1 MSAATMQQHTI
12 VVLVQNETGTI
23 NRLVSMFRRRG
34 FSLACFSA
42 GDCEIPGFSRLTLVV
57 NGDDEALRQCLR
69 QLDKLIDVV
78 EVQDLKP
85 DRSVARELALIR
97 VEPKAEDRDAV
108 YALVSEFMAR
118 TPKATESAVIIEVAA
133 ELETI
138 ERFIA
143 ALKPFNITEI
153 VRTGTIATKVGD

>member
-1 MSAATMQQHTI
+1 MSPATMKQHTI

-85 DRSVARELALIR
+85 DQSVARELALIR
-97 VEPKAEDRDAV
+97 VEPKDADREAV

-118 TPKATESAVIIEVAA
+118 TPKATESALILEIAA

-138 ERFIA
+138 ERFIK
-143 ALKPFNITEI
+143 ALKPYNITEI

>member
-1 MSAATMQQHTI
+1 MTATAQQHTI

-85 DRSVARELALIR
+85 DQSVARELALIR
-97 VEPKAEDRDAV
+97 VEPSAADREAV

-118 TPKATESAVIIEVAA
+118 TPKSTATALIIEVAA

-143 ALKPFNITEI
+143 ALKPYNITEI

>member
-1 MSAATMQQHTI
+1 MSAVATQQHTI

-85 DRSVARELALIR
+85 AQSVSRELALIR
-97 VEPKAEDRDAV
+97 VEPAESDRDAV
-108 YALVSEFMAR
+108 YALASEFMAR
-118 TPKATESAVIIEVAA
+118 TPKATGTSIVVEIAA
-133 ELETI
+133 ELDTI
-138 ERFIA
+138 ERCIA
-143 ALKPFNITEI
+143 ALKPHNVVEI
-153 VRTGTIATKVGD
+153 VRTGTIAIRVGD

>member
-1 MSAATMQQHTI
+1 MKQHTI

-85 DRSVARELALIR
+85 DQSVARELALIR
-97 VEPKAEDRDAV
+97 VEPKVLDRDAV

-118 TPKATESAVIIEVAA
+118 TPKATETAVIIEIAA

-143 ALKPFNITEI
+143 ALRPYNITEI

>member
-1 MSAATMQQHTI
+1 MSTATAQQHTI

-85 DRSVARELALIR
+85 DQSVARELALIR
-97 VEPKAEDRDAV
+97 VEPKDAERDAV
-108 YALVSEFMAR
+108 CALVSEFMAHM
-118 TPKATESAVIIEVAA
+118 PKSTKSAMLLEIAA
-133 ELETI
+133 EVEMI
-138 ERFIA
+138 ERFIT
-143 ALKPFNITEI
+143 ALRPYNITEI
-153 VRTGTIATKVGD
+153 VRTGTIAMKVGD

>member
-12 VVLVQNETGTI
+12 VVLVQIETGTI

-85 DRSVARELALIR
+85 DQSVARELALIR
-97 VEPKAEDRDAV
+97 VEPQAAERDAV

-118 TPKATESAVIIEVAA
+118 TPKATDSAIIIEVAA

-143 ALKPFNITEI
+143 ALKPYNITEI

>member
-1 MSAATMQQHTI
+1 MSVTATQQHTV

-57 NGDDEALRQCLR
+57 NGDNEALNQCLR

-78 EVQDLKP
+78 EVTDLKP
-85 DRSVARELALIR
+85 DECVARELALIR
-97 VEPKAEDRDAV
+97 VEPRDSDRDAV

-118 TPKATESAVIIEVAA
+118 TPQATESAILVEISA
-133 ELETI
+133 ETPAI
-138 ERFIA
+138 ERFIK
-143 ALKPFNITEI
+143 ALEPYGIAEI
-153 VRTGTIATKVGD
+153 VRTGTIAIKVGA

>member
-1 MSAATMQQHTI
+1 MSTATMKQHTI

-85 DRSVARELALIR
+85 DQSVARELALIR
-97 VEPKAEDRDAV
+97 VEPKVLDRDAV

-118 TPKATESAVIIEVAA
+118 TPKATETAVIIEIAA

-143 ALKPFNITEI
+143 ALRPYNITEI

>member
-1 MSAATMQQHTI
+1 MSTATMKQHTI

-85 DRSVARELALIR
+85 DQSVARELALIR
-97 VEPKAEDRDAV
+97 VEPTGSDREAV

-118 TPKATESAVIIEVAA
+118 TPKATETAVIIEIAA

-143 ALKPFNITEI
+143 ALKPYNITEI

>member
-1 MSAATMQQHTI
+1 MSTATMQQHTI

-85 DRSVARELALIR
+85 DQSVARELALIR
-97 VEPKAEDRDAV
+97 VEPKESDRDTV
-108 YALVSEFMAR
+108 YALVNEFMAR
-118 TPKATESAVIIEVAA
+118 TPKATASAVIVEVAA

-138 ERFIA
+138 ERFIV
-143 ALKPFNITEI
+143 ALKPYNVTEI
-153 VRTGTIATKVGD
+153 VRTGTIATKVGI

>member
-1 MSAATMQQHTI
+1 MSTATMQQHTI

-85 DRSVARELALIR
+85 DQSVARELALIR
-97 VEPKAEDRDAV
+97 VEPPPADRDAV
-108 YALVSEFMAR
+108 SALVSEFMAR
-118 TPKATESAVIIEVAA
+118 TPKATDSAIIIEVAA
-133 ELETI
+133 ELEAI
-138 ERFIA
+138 ERFIK
-143 ALKPFNITEI
+143 ALKPYNITEI
-153 VRTGTIATKVGD
+153 VRTGTIATKVEG